1 MKLINLKHLKPYL
14 SAVLLQGASSN
25 TGSNLAKAVLDEV
38 QSLIEK
44 TAARTVV
51 DRTKVTKQKG
61 LNIGTLIYRQAGAPA
76 WLIGT
81 QYEDIAHHLVV
92 VASVGNLV
100 ALVASDSAMRDN
112 LAKNISAALPMGKKA
127 TADAFVGPDAKSIWL
142 SGVHASTSVKAD
154 SKALTGPS
162 LEHALDPLGDQSYVL
177 SAIRSQPLVIG
188 LSGSAR
194 KPVIGVAPFGS
205 RIWLGRPTDWDK
217 FVEQLEALLKH
228 LKQPHKPS
236 DLYNFLS
243 QPVTDLKTVANAYGL
258 TIIPSA
264 MLAEDS
270 GVTDEARREASR
282 WAYDATYDVSGCK
295 SANLEV
301 EIQLDQ
307 SLLGTVELKIT
318 ADKEGRVK
326 LDPTWIKKGGA
337 SDELR
342 ATCLACLSD
351 PEQVKIYYD
360 SGHAISDGACF
371 CVGWTD
377 HVLPWIFHDFS
388 GYQVCDEKPKVAQG
402 AKLADA
408 IDITNPSGSSL
419 FTFVQQKL
427 FPTGWLACDDGAM
440 ELADFVHLDPKYNR
454 ITLVHAKGS
463 GSKEPNRQVS
473 VSDYEIVVSQGVKNI
488 RHLTPKILAD
498 MLEAGAH
505 KDIARAIWLDGVR
518 QTDRSGMIAELRKL
532 QPTAPRT
539 LMILQPRLTESEHK
553 HCSHAK
559 KSSGRELRFKQLNAL
574 MLSAR
579 VATMAVGADFQ
590 AIAAK

>member
-1 MKLINLKHLKPYL
+1 MSSIDLKHLKPYL
-14 SAVLLQGASSN
+14 SAVLLKDASSN
-25 TGSNLAKAVLDEV
+25 TRSNLAKAVLDEIPP
-38 QSLIEK
+38 LIKK
-44 TAARTVV
+44 TVARTIVNQ
-51 DRTKVTKQKG
+51 TKVTKQKG
-61 LNIGTLIYRQAGAPA
+61 LDIGTIIYRQASTPS

-81 QYEDIAHHLVV
+81 QFEDIEHHLVV

-112 LAKNISAALPMGKKA
+112 LAKNISAASPMGKTL
-127 TADAFVGPDAKSIWL
+127 TADAFIGPDAKSIWL

-154 SKALTGPS
+154 SKTLTGPS

-177 SAIRSQPLVIG
+177 SAIRSQPVVTG
-188 LSGSAR
+188 LNGVSQR
-194 KPVIGVAPFGS
+194 PVIGVAPFSS

-217 FVEQLEALLKH
+217 FVEQLEALLLH
-228 LKQPHKPS
+228 LKQPHTPS

-243 QPVTDLKTVANAYGL
+243 QPVTDIKAVADAYGL

-264 MLAEDS
+264 MLTEDT
-270 GVTDEARREASR
+270 GITDDVRREASR
-282 WAYDATYDVSGCK
+282 WAYDASYNVSGSK

-301 EIQLDQ
+301 EIRLDQ
-307 SLLGTVELKIT
+307 ALLGTVDLKIS
-318 ADKEGRVK
+318 ADKEGRVELTPK
-326 LDPTWIKKGGA
+326 WVKKGPT

-342 ATCLACLSD
+342 ATCLTYLSD
-351 PEQVKIYYD
+351 PEQIKIYYD
-360 SGHAISDGACF
+360 SGHTIAGGACF
-371 CVGWTD
+371 CMGWTD
-377 HVLPWIFHDFS
+377 HVLHWDFRDFS
-388 GYQVCDEKPKVAQG
+388 GYRVGDEKPKLAQG
-402 AKLADA
+402 VKLADA
-408 IDITNPSGSSL
+408 IEIPDPNGSSL
-419 FTFVQQKL
+419 FTFVQQIL

-440 ELADFVHLDPKYNR
+440 ELADFVHFDPKENR

-463 GSKEPNRQVS
+463 GSEEAHRQVS

-498 MLEAGAH
+498 MLEAGAN
-505 KDIARAIWLDGVR
+505 KDIARATWLDGTR

-532 QPTAPRT
+532 LPTTRRT
-539 LMILQPRLTESEHK
+539 LLILQPRLTESEHD
-553 HCSHAK
+553 HCRQGK

-579 VATMAVGADFQ
+579 VATMAVGAEFQ